1 MALAPQQSPRPAPV
15 SRPPTLLPTPKR
27 DDAARR
33 ISGEILGGIFGA
45 VPPAQLAVR
54 FWDGALWRAAPPD
67 VAVTLVLNAPSA
79 LRRMFLPPTERT
91 AATAYIR
98 GDFDLTGDLE
108 AATGLIE
115 PIQRA
120 FRSPTMVLRLMRLL
134 RQLPEGTDDARELAV
149 RPARLHGRR
158 HSQRR
163 DREAIQYHYNVSNDF
178 YRLWL
183 DSRMVYSCAYF
194 KDGLAGVDDD
204 LDQAQE
210 AKLDLVCRK
219 LRLRPGERFLDIG
232 CGWGSLVLF
241 AAERYG
247 VQATGVTLS
256 EEQARLAR
264 ERVAAAGLAG
274 QVTILHDDYRN
285 LPASARFD
293 KIASV
298 GMVEHVGRDHLPEYF
313 TTAYRL
319 LRPRG
324 LFLNHAIAQQHGFS
338 TRVRRLTERLLAN
351 QTSFMLRYI
360 FPDGEL
366 VPISEMLSYAE
377 HAGWEVR
384 DVESLREHYARTLR
398 LWRQRLEARHE
409 EARRIVS
416 EQKYRVWRLYL
427 AGTAY
432 SFARENSS
440 IYQSLLAKPDRA
452 GRVDLPATRADL
464 YA

>member
-1 MALAPQQSPRPAPV
+1 MALAPQQPPRPAPV
-15 SRPPTLLPTPKR
+15 SHPLTPLPAPER
-27 DDAARR
+27 HDAARR
-33 ISGEILGGIFGA
+33 SSREILDCIFGT
-45 VPPAQLAVR
+45 VPVEQLAVQ
-54 FWDGALWRAAPPD
+54 FWDGTLWRPAPPD
-67 VAVTLVLNAPSA
+67 VAVTLVLNTPSA
-79 LRRMFLPPTERT
+79 LRRTFLPPAERM

-98 GDFDLTGDLE
+98 GDFDITGDLE

-120 FRSPTMVLRLMRLL
+120 FRSPTMALHLMRLL
-134 RQLPEGTDDARELAV
+134 RQLPEHAAETRKLAV
-149 RPARLHGRR
+149 RPARLRGRR

-163 DREAIQYHYNVSNDF
+163 DRAAIQYHYNVSNDF

-194 KDGLAGVDDD
+194 KDGLEGVEDD
-204 LDQAQE
+204 LDQAQA

-241 AAERYG
+241 AAEHYG

-256 EEQARLAR
+256 DEQARLAR
-264 ERVAAAGLAG
+264 ERVAAAGLAERI
-274 QVTILHDDYRN
+274 TILYDDYRN
-285 LPASARFD
+285 LPASAQFD

-324 LFLNHAIAQQHGFS
+324 LFLNHAIARQHGFS

-366 VPISEMLSYAE
+366 VPIGEMLSYAE

-398 LWRQRLEARHE
+398 LWRQRLEARRE
-409 EARRIVS
+409 EAQRIVG

-432 SFARENSS
+432 SFAHEQSS
-440 IYQSLLAKPDRA
+440 IYQSLLAKPDGA
-452 GRVDLPATRADL
+452 GRVTIPATRADL